1 MRVSRTV
8 RIQHSLYPDAVIAV
22 AAREFDRLCSVSL
35 IADGD
40 SSVVTID
47 QNDDAPDETIDEFL
61 NFILCAA
68 LEYHLSG

>member
-1 MRVSRTV
+1 
-8 RIQHSLYPDAVIAV
+8 
-22 AAREFDRLCSVSL
+22 L
-35 IADGD
+35 IAYGD
-40 SSVVTID
+40 SSVVTIN